1 MHSSCDKALL
11 DIIKIIKAEIVIG
24 IGGYAEKRAQFV
36 IQSSK
41 LPIKV
46 IMKIQIKIDLK
57 HIFFIFLCF

>member
-1 MHSSCDKALL
+1 M
-11 DIIKIIKAEIVIG
+11 IG

-46 IMKIQIKIDLK
+46 IMKIRIKVDLK
-57 HIFFIFLCF
+57 YIFFIFLCF